1 MGILGIIAAVL
12 GFILK
17 LIGFVL
23 LFILALLVIVLITPI
38 KIGVVYPELTVYVKW
53 NGIKYT
59 ILPMKKK
66 DKKDKK
72 DKKKKK
78 PEIAEAHNKKD
89 EKPAE
94 TSQAQTAENKKP
106 AKAEKKPK
114 KEKESFIKKLTVEK
128 IKAIIRIV
136 FGLSRK
142 ILKGITFEQLYLMLV
157 VADEDK
163 AKMAE
168 DYGKLCIVLIE
179 AQPVLEKIFTIKDQ
193 HINVGMDFSKSEM
206 AVACDLIVYV
216 RPVTLLIAAVAAL
229 IQIKKEGII

>member
-114 KEKESFIKKLTVEK
+114 KEKESFVKKLTVEK
-128 IKAIIRIV
+128 IKAIIKIV

-206 AVACDLIVYV
+206 AVACNLIVYV

>member
-1 MGILGIIAAVL
+1 MMGIIGAVL
-12 GFILK
+12 GFLLK
-17 LIGFVL
+17 AIGFLL
-23 LFILALLVIVLITPI
+23 LFILAVLVIVLITPI
-38 KIGVVYPELTVYVKW
+38 KIGVIYPELTDYVKW

-72 DKKKKK
+72 EKKKK
-78 PEIAEAHNKKD
+78 PKQAENHNKPVENTA
-89 EKPAE
+89 EKPEQAE
-94 TSQAQTAENKKP
+94 GNKP
-106 AKAEKKPK
+106 AKSEKKPK
-114 KEKESFIKKLTVEK
+114 KKKESFLKKLTVEK
-128 IKAIIRIV
+128 IKAIIKIV

-142 ILKGITFEQLYLMLV
+142 ILKGITFEQLYVMLT

-179 AQPVLEKIFTIKDQ
+179 AQPVLESIFTVKDQ
-193 HINVGMDFSKSEM
+193 HINVGMDFSRSEM

>member
-1 MGILGIIAAVL
+1 MMGIIGAVL
-12 GFILK
+12 GFLLK
-17 LIGFVL
+17 AIGFLL
-23 LFILALLVIVLITPI
+23 LFILAVLVIVLITPI
-38 KIGVVYPELTVYVKW
+38 KIGVIYPELMVYVKW

-72 DKKKKK
+72 EKKKK
-78 PEIAEAHNKKD
+78 PEIAEGHN
-89 EKPAE
+89 KPAE
-94 TSQAQTAENKKP
+94 NTAGKTEQAEGNTP
-106 AKAEKKPK
+106 AKYENKPK
-114 KEKESFIKKLTVEK
+114 KKNESFLKKLTVEK
-128 IKAIIRIV
+128 IKAIIKIV

-142 ILKGITFEQLYLMLV
+142 ILKGITFEQLYVMLT

-179 AQPVLEKIFTIKDQ
+179 AQPVLESIFTVKDQ

-206 AVACDLIVYV
+206 AVACDVIVYV

>member
-1 MGILGIIAAVL
+1 MMGIIGAVL
-12 GFILK
+12 GFIFK
-17 LIGFVL
+17 AIGFLL
-23 LFILALLVIVLITPI
+23 LFILAVLVIVLITPI
-38 KIGVVYPELTVYVKW
+38 KIGVIYPELTVYVKW

-72 DKKKKK
+72 EKKKK
-78 PEIAEAHNKKD
+78 PEIAEGHN
-89 EKPAE
+89 KPAE
-94 TSQAQTAENKKP
+94 NTAEKPEQAEGKKP
-106 AKAEKKPK
+106 AKSEKKPK
-114 KEKESFIKKLTVEK
+114 KKKESFLKKLTVEK
-128 IKAIIRIV
+128 IKAIIKIV

-142 ILKGITFEQLYLMLV
+142 ILKGITFEQLYIMLM

-163 AKMAE
+163 AKMAQ

-179 AQPVLEKIFTIKDQ
+179 AQPVLESIFTVKDQ
-193 HINVGMDFSKSEM
+193 HINVGMDFSRSEM

>member
-1 MGILGIIAAVL
+1 MMGIIGAVL
-12 GFILK
+12 GFIFK
-17 LIGFVL
+17 AIGFLL
-23 LFILALLVIVLITPI
+23 LFILAVLVIVLITPI
-38 KIGVVYPELTVYVKW
+38 KIGVIYPELTVYVKW

-72 DKKKKK
+72 EKKKK
-78 PEIAEAHNKKD
+78 PKQAENHN
-89 EKPAE
+89 KPAE
-94 TSQAQTAENKKP
+94 NTAEKPEQAEENKP
-106 AKAEKKPK
+106 AKSEKKPK
-114 KEKESFIKKLTVEK
+114 KKKESFLKKLTVEK
-128 IKAIIRIV
+128 IKAIIKIV

-142 ILKGITFEQLYLMLV
+142 ILKGITFEQLYVMLT

-179 AQPVLEKIFTIKDQ
+179 AQPVLESIFTVKDQ
-193 HINVGMDFSKSEM
+193 HINVGMDFSRSEM

>member
-1 MGILGIIAAVL
+1 MMGIIGAVL
-12 GFILK
+12 GFLLK
-17 LIGFVL
+17 AIGFLL
-23 LFILALLVIVLITPI
+23 LFILAVLVIVLITPI
-38 KIGVVYPELTVYVKW
+38 KIGVIYPELTVYVKW

-59 ILPMKKK
+59 ILPIKKK

-72 DKKKKK
+72 EKKKK
-78 PEIAEAHNKKD
+78 PKQAENHN
-89 EKPAE
+89 KPAE
-94 TSQAQTAENKKP
+94 NTAEKPEQAEGNKP
-106 AKAEKKPK
+106 AKSEKKPK
-114 KEKESFIKKLTVEK
+114 KKKESFLKKLTVEK
-128 IKAIIRIV
+128 IMAIIKIV

-142 ILKGITFEQLYLMLV
+142 ILKGITFEQLYVMLT

-163 AKMAE
+163 AKMAQ

-179 AQPVLEKIFTIKDQ
+179 AQPVLESIFTVKDQ

-206 AVACDLIVYV
+206 AVACDVIVYV

>member
-1 MGILGIIAAVL
+1 MMGIIGAVL
-12 GFILK
+12 GFIFK
-17 LIGFVL
+17 AIGFLL
-23 LFILALLVIVLITPI
+23 LFILAVLVIVLITPI
-38 KIGVVYPELTVYVKW
+38 KIGVIYPELTVYVKW

-72 DKKKKK
+72 EKKKK
-78 PEIAEAHNKKD
+78 PKQAENHN
-89 EKPAE
+89 KPAE
-94 TSQAQTAENKKP
+94 NTAEKPEQAEVNKP
-106 AKAEKKPK
+106 AKSEKKPK
-114 KEKESFIKKLTVEK
+114 KKKESFLKKLTVEK
-128 IKAIIRIV
+128 IKAIIKIV

-142 ILKGITFEQLYLMLV
+142 ILKGITFEQLYVMLT

-163 AKMAE
+163 AKMAQ

-179 AQPVLEKIFTIKDQ
+179 AQPVLESIFTVKDQ
-193 HINVGMDFSKSEM
+193 HINVGMDFSRSEM

>member
-1 MGILGIIAAVL
+1 MMGIIGAVL
-12 GFILK
+12 GFIFK
-17 LIGFVL
+17 AIGFLL
-23 LFILALLVIVLITPI
+23 LFILAVLVIVLITPI
-38 KIGVVYPELTVYVKW
+38 KIGVIYPELTVYVKW

-72 DKKKKK
+72 EKKKK
-78 PEIAEAHNKKD
+78 PKQAENHN
-89 EKPAE
+89 KPAE
-94 TSQAQTAENKKP
+94 NTAEKPEQAEGNKP
-106 AKAEKKPK
+106 AKSEKKPK
-114 KEKESFIKKLTVEK
+114 KKKESFLKKLTVEK
-128 IKAIIRIV
+128 IKAIIKIV

-142 ILKGITFEQLYLMLV
+142 ILKGITFEQLYVMLT

-179 AQPVLEKIFTIKDQ
+179 AQPVLESIFTVKDQ